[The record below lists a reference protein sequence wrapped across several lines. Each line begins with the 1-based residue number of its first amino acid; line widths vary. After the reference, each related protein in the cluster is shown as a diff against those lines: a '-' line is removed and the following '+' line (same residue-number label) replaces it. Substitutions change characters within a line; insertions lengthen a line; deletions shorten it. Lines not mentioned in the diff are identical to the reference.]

1 MHVLHQFFGM
11 LRTQQLTAWADTVVH
26 LRLLQSYLTSPIRHR
41 CPVVN
46 KERFK
51 MLTTKPT

>member
-11 LRTQQLTAWADTVVH
+11 LRTQQFTAWADTVVH